1 MTAEIITIGDELL
14 IGQVINTNQAYLAEK
29 LNTVGVF
36 VERMTTVGDNRVDIL
51 QAFRSAWE
59 TYDVVCVTGGLG
71 PTHDDITKKIVCEFF
86 NTDLVRNENVF
97 NDVKALFAKR
107 NMAWTQSAEG
117 QVLVPRTCKVLRN
130 STGTA
135 PGMLF
140 EEASKRGKKYFV
152 VMPGVPFEMKSI
164 VDEELLPYFEHEHFG
179 TVVRH
184 RTLKTTGIGES
195 VLSDEIGNIDRVIGT
210 DGTTTL
216 AFLPNPLG
224 TKLRITVRENTIE
237 AAEQKL
243 ASAEQ
248 KLRARAQKYIYSS
261 NEMDLEDVV
270 GELLTERKLT
280 IAVAESCTG
289 GMIVHRMT
297 NVPGSSKYFN
307 RAFVTYSNESK
318 IELLSVAKELIDQYG
333 AVSREVATAMAT
345 GAKKNAGVD
354 IALSTTGIAGPTGG
368 TPEKPVGLVWIG
380 YADSSGS
387 LALKFNFGDHRLRFK
402 ERASQAALELLRRK
416 LLKLEIQ
423 KNLP

>member
-1 MTAEIITIGDELL
+1 MNGEVITIGDELL
-14 IGQVINTNQAYLAEK
+14 IGQVINTNQAYIAEK

-51 QAFRSAWE
+51 RAFRSAWE
-59 TYDVVCVTGGLG
+59 MYDVVCVTGGLG
-71 PTHDDITKKIVCEFF
+71 PTHDDITKKLVCEFF
-86 NTDLVRNENVF
+86 TTDLVRNEAVF

-107 NMAWTQSAEG
+107 NMAWTASAEG

-130 STGTA
+130 SSGTA

-140 EEASKRGKKYFV
+140 EEARKEGKKYFV

-164 VDEELLPYFEHEHFG
+164 MDEELLPYFEKEHFG

-195 VLSDEIGNIDRVIGT
+195 TLAAEIGSIDEVIGT

-224 TKLRITVRENTIE
+224 TKLRITVRDNSVEAAERKLT

-243 ASAEQ
+243 
-248 KLRARAQKYIYSS
+248 RTHAQQYIYSS
-261 NEMDLEDVV
+261 NEMELEDVV
-270 GELLTERKLT
+270 GALLIERKLT

-289 GMIVHRMT
+289 GLIAHRIT
-297 NVPGSSKYFN
+297 NVSGSSKYFK

-318 IELLSVAKELIDQYG
+318 IEALSIATELIEQYG
-333 AVSREVATAMAT
+333 AVSREVALAMAA
-345 GAKKNAGVD
+345 GARKNAGVD

-380 YADSSGS
+380 YADSNGS
-387 LALKFNFGDHRLRFK
+387 LALKFNFNDHRLRFK

-423 KNLP
+423 K